1 MPRPDRVERVSIARK
16 WLAAPREWVC
26 AACLCVAFFHGSAA
40 RAQVMEIDAEGTV
53 AVRSGP
59 AVYLTPDLKPVPIRA
74 TALPERASRSA
85 TPTSSIKDMIAA
97 ASARYRISPALVSAV
112 AWRESQFSAAAVSSK
127 GAQGV
132 MQLMPETAKML
143 HVDASTVSQNI
154 DGGAAYLS
162 ILLDHFHGDVIRALA
177 AYDAGPNAVDH
188 YGGIPPYR
196 ETRSY
201 VDGILDQMSVVAIGE
216 RSQ

>member
-1 MPRPDRVERVSIARK
+1 
-16 WLAAPREWVC
+16 
-26 AACLCVAFFHGSAA
+26 
-40 RAQVMEIDAEGTV
+40 MEIDAEGTV

-74 TALPERASRSA
+74 TTLPQRASPSA
-85 TPTSSIKDMIAA
+85 TPRPTTSIKDMIAA

-177 AYDAGPNAVDH
+177 AYDAGPDAVDR

-201 VDGILDQMSVVAIGE
+201 VDGILDQMSATAIGE
-216 RSQ
+216 